1 MKFKKRYFI
10 FIIIS
15 LLAFYKGYS
24 NPNNELRK
32 LVEKVKESSTSNQK
46 EFFSA
51 AEKALKE
58 ARQLNDSESVAEI
71 NIYYG
76 YYYYYTRNLKE
87 AKKYF
92 YNAKIIS
99 DKLPKSYANLL
110 AKIRLVYMQRE
121 NGYLELVEDELNE
134 LKQIAL
140 KNKDLSNLLEIYNF
154 IGILKEDQNRIED
167 ATKTYLEGLNLAEKN
182 KLPYFV
188 GVFKNNLGLLKF
200 DSGLLKESM
209 NDFNEGYQAALKSNN
224 KRLLNHIKLNVGI
237 YYILNNRND
246 TAQKLLHDV
255 LNEGRK
261 NRLPL
266 EYGTAY
272 LNIAYAYFQERR
284 IPESQNY
291 YDSAIAI
298 FKRNLLL
305 DQLNKAIIGKARML
319 LNIKSLNELSKL
331 FDDLEKNLKKTGN
344 LEDKIDFMEIK
355 SKYLQ
360 LNGNYKESSALYQTM
375 IDYKDS
381 LNRLNQDK
389 SINELLIKYKT
400 QNKEI
405 ELEKEKLKS
414 INLEKENLEAKH
426 IRNIILTISSLVVLL
441 IIFVSLFLYNRKLN
455 LKTIQF
461 GRELLVAVDN
471 ERSRLARDLHDDLG
485 PLLSLTKSKVV
496 RLSKENSELNVVA
509 TELTDIIEKTRSLSR
524 ELYPS
529 IIETLGI
536 EGGLTEI
543 LSKVEENTSIFC
555 NLELNENL
563 ELLDLKVKT
572 HVFRILQE
580 CINNTIKHSNAT
592 ALKISSEKVEKYL
605 RIVYQDNGKGLNNED
620 NVKGIGLR
628 SIKERANIIF
638 ANIQISVKEKGFK
651 LTLDIPTYSYE
662 G

>member
-1 MKFKKRYFI
+1 MKFKKHYSVVTILF
-10 FIIIS
+10 
-15 LLAFYKGYS
+15 LLAFLKGFGTTNS
-24 NPNNELRK
+24 KLRQ
-32 LVEKVKESSTSNQK
+32 LVEKAKESSTSNQK
-46 EFFSA
+46 EFFSVA
-51 AEKALKE
+51 KQALKE
-58 ARQLNDSESVAEI
+58 ARLNNDSESVAEI
-71 NIYYG
+71 NIYFG
-76 YYYYYTRNLKE
+76 YFYYYTRNLKE

-92 YNAKIIS
+92 NNAKRIS

-140 KNKDLSNLLEIYNF
+140 KNLDLNNLLEIYNF

-167 ATKTYLEGLNLAEKN
+167 ATKTYLEGLKLAEKN
-182 KLPYFV
+182 NLPYFV

-209 NDFNEGYQAALKSNN
+209 IDFKEGYIAALNSKN

-237 YYILNNRND
+237 YFILNNKND
-246 TAQKLLHDV
+246 TAQKILRDV
-255 LNEGRK
+255 LNEGRE

-266 EYGTAY
+266 EYGTAF
-272 LNIAYAYFQERR
+272 LNIAYAYFEENK
-284 IPESQNY
+284 ITNALIY
-291 YDSAIAI
+291 YDSAIYV
-298 FKRNLLL
+298 FKKNILL
-305 DQLNKAIIGKARML
+305 DQLNKAIIGKCRML
-319 LNIKSLNELSKL
+319 LTINSINEIPTLFNEL
-331 FDDLEKNLKKTGN
+331 EINLKKTGN
-344 LEDKIDFMEIK
+344 LEDKINFMEAK
-355 SKYLQ
+355 SKYFQ
-360 LNGNYKESSALYQTM
+360 LKGYYKESSSLYKT
-375 IDYKDS
+375 IIEFKDS
-381 LNRLNQDK
+381 LNKLKQDK

-414 INLEKENLEAKH
+414 INLEKENLESKH
-426 IRNIILTISSLVVLL
+426 IRNIILTISSVVVLL

-455 LKTIQF
+455 LKTTQF
-461 GRELLVAVDN
+461 GRELLVAIDN

-496 RLSKENSELNVVA
+496 RLSKVNSELTIVSN
-509 TELTDIIEKTRSLSR
+509 ELTDIIEKTRTLSR

-543 LSKVEENTSIFC
+543 LNKVEENTSIYC
-555 NLELNENL
+555 NLELNDNL
-563 ELLDLKVKT
+563 EHMDLKVKT

-592 ALKISSEKVEKYL
+592 ALKISSEKIEKYM
-605 RIVYQDNGKGLNNED
+605 RVIYQDNGKGLNFED

-638 ANIQISVKEKGFK
+638 ANIQMSSKEKGFK
-651 LTLDIPTYSYE
+651 LILDIPIVSYE